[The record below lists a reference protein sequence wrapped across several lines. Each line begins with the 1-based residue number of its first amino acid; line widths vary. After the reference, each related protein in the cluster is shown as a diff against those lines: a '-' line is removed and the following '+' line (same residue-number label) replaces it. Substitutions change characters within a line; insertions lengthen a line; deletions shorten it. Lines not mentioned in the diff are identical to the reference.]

1 MLGVLVSIGG
11 LARHHMIGLKKEALN
26 VNVAINKMAQGQP
39 RHFRE
44 LVNDFV
50 ENRKPL
56 AEIEAEVAKLDSGE
70 QVIWREI
77 RKMSDDVEKNFP
89 REGGQSS
96 KVLQFQSWRA
106 LHPIITI
113 LFFAVLAWH
122 VWDVL
127 GGTQAAFGSDK
138 TAFVASNSCAD
149 CHDDVVQDW
158 KLSSMADAQTGTIM
172 EAQLPVTLGEN
183 EQLADRPRCDAAG
196 PVRLAAKTCI
206 NCHAPVGAPFAKD
219 INTLLAAERRGLGRR
234 RGSCRQRRQ
243 RGSELRRHRVHHLSH
258 ATGTSCRARGL
269 RPASRR
275 EASREHL
282 RHPVRPA
289 VHQP

>member
-1 MLGVLVSIGG
+1 
-11 LARHHMIGLKKEALN
+11 
-26 VNVAINKMAQGQP
+26 
-39 RHFRE
+39 
-44 LVNDFV
+44 
-50 ENRKPL
+50 
-56 AEIEAEVAKLDSGE
+56 
-70 QVIWREI
+70 
-77 RKMSDDVEKNFP
+77 MSDDVEKNFP

-149 CHDDVVQDW
+149 CHNDVVQDW

-183 EQLADRPRCDAAG
+183 EQLAAELGAEQQDRFNT
-196 PVRLAAKTCI
+196 AAKSCI

-219 INTLLAAERRGLGRR
+219 INSLLPLNAEGSAADGGVAVE
-234 RGSCRQRRQ
+234 RRQ
-243 RGSELRRHRVHHLSH
+243 RGGELRRHRMHLVPH
-258 ATGTSCRARGL
+258 AAG
-269 RPASRR
+269 ASRR
-275 EASREHL
+275 ALRFRSAPGREAGCEHV

-289 VHQP
+289 LHRS